1 MKDKSKRDAVIVAAV
16 RTPIGKRGKT
26 LSHTRPDE
34 MVAQVLQEVV
44 RRGGIDPAEIDD
56 VIMGCCTPIGEQGV
70 NVGRLA
76 VLIAGF
82 PVEVPAVT
90 INRMCASSDQAV
102 HFAAQAIR
110 AGDADVVIA
119 AGVESMSRVPMG
131 SDSGKFSK
139 RLLQRYRII
148 PQGLSAELMAEKWQ
162 LSRQELDAYALCSHQ
177 RAVQA
182 QREGRFTREIMP
194 LEVTLA
200 DGSRQCFAQDE
211 GPRPDTSLEQLA
223 ALPPA
228 FQEGGKVTAGNAS
241 QMSDGAAA
249 VLLMAREKAE
259 RLGLTPRARVLAGV
273 SVGSDPTLQLAG
285 PIAATHKVLQKAA
298 LRLEDL
304 DVIEVNEAF
313 ASVVLAWARELKP
326 DMSKVNPNGGAIALG
341 HPLGAT
347 GARLMTTL
355 LHELER
361 RGGRYGLQTMC
372 IGHGLA
378 NATIIEREGC

>member
-1 MKDKSKRDAVIVAAV
+1 MEKSKRDAVLVAAV
-16 RTPIGKRGKT
+16 RTPIGRRGKT
-26 LSHTRPDE
+26 LSTTRPDE
-34 MVAQVLQEVV
+34 LVAQILREVV
-44 RRGGIDPAEIDD
+44 RRAGIDPKDVDD

-70 NVGRLA
+70 NVSRLS

-82 PVEVPAVT
+82 PAEVPAVT
-90 INRMCASSDQAV
+90 INRMCASSDQAA

-110 AGDADVVIA
+110 AGDMDSVIA

-139 RLLQRYRII
+139 RLLRQYRII

-162 LSRQELDAYALCSHQ
+162 LSRQALDEYALESHR
-177 RAVQA
+177 RALQA
-182 QREGRFTREIMP
+182 QHEGRFAREIMP
-194 LEVTLA
+194 VEVEA
-200 DGSRQCFAQDE
+200 SDGLRLRFDTDE
-211 GPRPDTSLEQLA
+211 GPRHETSLEQLA

-228 FQEGGKVTAGNAS
+228 FQAGGKVTAGNAS

-249 VLLMAREKAE
+249 VLIMSRDKAE
-259 RLGLTPRARVLAGV
+259 SLGLRPRARIIGRVA
-273 SVGSDPTLQLAG
+273 VGSDPTLQLAG
-285 PIAATHKVLQKAA
+285 PITATHKVLYKTG
-298 LRLEDL
+298 LCLPDL

-326 DMSKVNPNGGAIALG
+326 DMTKVNPNGGAIALG

-361 RGGRYGLQTMC
+361 CGGRYGLQTMC

-378 NATIIEREGC
+378 NATMIEREE